1 MITAIYFLIFMAEL
15 ESSTPP
21 SPTPPSQSANSLQ
34 DAKEKVNSI
43 LQKLSK
49 SEKFL
54 SGGALLVVIS
64 SFLPAYTFTFP
75 DYGQA
80 ASYYNVPAY
89 NYSVNNLYGS
99 IGWLNFLAAVAV
111 LLLIGLPFFK
121 VKLPAMPWSMTN
133 ILAVASGVAAVCSV
147 IQILS
152 YIFDGNS
159 GASPSFGIFL
169 VVAGSLLMLYTAY
182 NDYKSHASTK
192 TPPAA
197 PQAGENPQG

>member
-1 MITAIYFLIFMAEL
+1 MMTMIYFLIFMAEL
-15 ESSTPP
+15 ENSTPP
-21 SPTPPSQSANSLQ
+21 QSTPPVIGPNSMQ
-34 DAKEKVNSI
+34 DAKEKMNSF
-43 LQKLSK
+43 LQKLTN

-54 SGGALLVVIS
+54 GGGSLLVIIS

-121 VKLPAMPWSMTN
+121 VKLPSMPWPMSN
-133 ILAVASGVAAVCSV
+133 ILVVASGIAAVCSI

-169 VVAGSLLMLYTAY
+169 VAAGSLLMLYTAY
-182 NDYKSHASTK
+182 NDYKSHAPTK